1 MLTYAIRTYISKTFY
16 FFLIAGA
23 IFLFLFS
30 NFRLQ
35 YCGAEGFGKAQPIP
49 YQTQD
54 PRWERRNVR
63 GWVRKTQAA
72 RRHHRGPSCLQP
84 TKVTEGKSS
93 TPSKTALSVIPNKRT
108 NTVGQLW
115 GCGGGVIL
123 GETVTSALNARS
135 WHSGRI
141 NEEMTPE

>member
-72 RRHHRGPSCLQP
+72 RRHHRGPSYPQP
-84 TKVTEGKSS
+84 AKVTEGESI
-93 TPSKTALSVIPNKRT
+93 TPLKTALPIVPNKRT
-108 NTVGQLW
+108 NIMGQLW
-115 GCGGGVIL
+115 GHGRGEIL
-123 GETVTSALNARS
+123 EEAVTSALNARS
-135 WHSGRI
+135 WQSDHI